1 MTEEFSVGAT
11 QLGQI
16 LNKASHNSC
25 DIILVGGA
33 VCKAVK
39 AISDSSSQ
47 YTAFENE
54 YNVWEFLKG
63 GILPGIA
70 ALDKVSHALEL
81 LFLLLSPLV
90 HSKFYQDKKLQHG
103 SHCKHICVCL
113 YNQYIMHDTNLAT
126 SPQHSMTKSVA

>member
-25 DIILVGGA
+25 DVIIVGSA
-33 VCKAVK
+33 ACKAVK
-39 AISDSSSQ
+39 GISDSSSQ

-54 YNVWEFLKG
+54 SVVWEFLKG
-63 GILPGIA
+63 RILPGIA

-81 LFLLLSPLV
+81 LFLLLCP
-90 HSKFYQDKKLQHG
+90 
-103 SHCKHICVCL
+103 
-113 YNQYIMHDTNLAT
+113 
-126 SPQHSMTKSVA
+126 